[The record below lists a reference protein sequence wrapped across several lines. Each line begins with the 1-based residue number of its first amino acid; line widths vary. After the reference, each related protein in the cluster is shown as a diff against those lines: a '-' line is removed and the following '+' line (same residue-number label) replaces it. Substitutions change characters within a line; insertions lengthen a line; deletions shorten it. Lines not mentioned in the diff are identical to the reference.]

1 MQVTR
6 NLRTLMSFSHRAGLL
21 TADLDFSY
29 NVEGV
34 GSLGGITVDDKEN
47 CPGGQVIGLIT
58 GYV

>member
-1 MQVTR
+1 
-6 NLRTLMSFSHRAGLL
+6 MSFSHRAGLL